1 MTRPAKTALVV
12 EQQAL
17 DLVHALFSSEQRGAE
32 PLPALRAAKELNDL
46 IDLLTIDAVRQARKG
61 FVTWADIGD
70 ALCVTKQ
77 AAHQQYGN
85 LVEEVSPPPR
95 R

>member
-1 MTRPAKTALVV
+1 MTPPAKTAILV
-12 EQQAL
+12 EQQAR
-17 DLVHALFSSEQRGAE
+17 DLVRALFSPVERFAD
-32 PLPALRAAKELNDL
+32 PVAALRASKELSDL

-77 AAHQQYGN
+77 AAHQQYGI
-85 LVEEVSPPPR
+85 LVEV
-95 R
+95 